1 MAHTHRIH
9 TRHKQ
14 DTLKRPSNYPVE
26 RIHTMTNWPLF
37 GVLIGS
43 AVLLSIL
50 AVVSV
55 LAYAS
60 SGLDNKNLL
69 LERLSFSFLVF
80 SLLGATA
87 CVVAAAMVV
96 VL

>member
-1 MAHTHRIH
+1 
-9 TRHKQ
+9 
-14 DTLKRPSNYPVE
+14 
-26 RIHTMTNWPLF
+26 MTNWPLF

-43 AVLLSIL
+43 AALLAVL

-69 LERLSFSFLVF
+69 MERLSFAFLIVA
-80 SLLGATA
+80 LLGATA
-87 CVVAAAMVV
+87 CVVGATLVV